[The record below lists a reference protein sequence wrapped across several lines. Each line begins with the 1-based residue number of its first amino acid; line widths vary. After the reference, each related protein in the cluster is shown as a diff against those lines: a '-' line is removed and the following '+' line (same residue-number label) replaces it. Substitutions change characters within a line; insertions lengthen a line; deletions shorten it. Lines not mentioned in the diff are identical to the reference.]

1 VVIDCRDTRVC
12 DLSGLEAI
20 NALAE
25 RYRKAGKV
33 LHLRHLSPDCRI
45 MLKKAGSLVDVEVM
59 EDDPHYAVARISA
72 EGKLE

>member
-1 VVIDCRDTRVC
+1 MVIDCRDTRVC